1 MSGPTPTTDPAD
13 PAGAAGVAPADSPD
27 SAGAAG
33 AVADLR
39 VAPLERG
46 HRPALETLIR
56 GTELFS
62 PDEKE
67 VALEVIDAYLDDPGK
82 DYHALGAFTQRGV
95 LLGYACYGP
104 TPCTTGTWDL
114 YWIAVSGQA
123 RGRGIGTL
131 LMEEVE
137 GRLVAQHARL
147 VLIETSS
154 RADYTPTRAFYERR
168 GYEVAARVPDFYAP
182 GDDRVIFARHFHSV

>member
-1 MSGPTPTTDPAD
+1 MRSPSPLPDDPGGATPGPGAAPAAAAASPTPPA
-13 PAGAAGVAPADSPD
+13 P
-27 SAGAAG
+27 
-33 AVADLR
+33 LEL
-39 VAPLERG
+39 APLERG
-46 HRPALETLIR
+46 HRPALESLIR
-56 GTELFS
+56 ATELFS
-62 PDEKE
+62 PDEQE
-67 VALEVIDAYLDDPGK
+67 VALEVIDAYLDNPGK
-82 DYHALGAFTQRGV
+82 DYHAVGAFTHRGV

-104 TPCTTGTWDL
+104 TPCTAGTWDL

-137 GRLVAQHARL
+137 RRLVAHHARL